1 MFKKTLL
8 ILLLIFLSIISL
20 TTLGLAETKF
30 IIKPMFTVSGQMES
44 NFYKA
49 PSNEREVYTYLL
61 QPGIQLGFETPKSK
75 VLLNYTMEAY
85 FYDDKS
91 DVPEGADPAD
101 DENYVGHLL
110 IFNANY
116 ALTRRATLG
125 LRDSFY
131 RTRTAGVY
139 DELTNYVISD
149 SVERRKY
156 DINRFTPLIFIDF
169 ENRFSLG
176 LRYRRTDR
184 WFADTDIDDFTEHR
198 GIFNLLYNPTR
209 TITLDL
215 DYQRWAVEYDDI
227 LSGSEYTSDQIKL
240 LLQKR
245 YKYFSFEAGI
255 GYHNRDFND
264 RDAEDVDDVNY
275 RLAITWQNPPIPETT
290 RFLGDYFIRARN
302 HIHFA
307 FEQNFNNLGY
317 FYDYYTC
324 DRYTMSVGHVFYEKI
339 LARLKGYYQ
348 ISDYRSPG
356 IREDDRYDVSAS
368 IGYLISERMTLSFEA
383 GKEQRDSN
391 IDSYDYVDKYVM
403 VKFDFNYDIGS
414 RGEYSEEG
422 LYY

>member
-8 ILLLIFLSIISL
+8 IFLLIFLSIISL
-20 TTLGLAETKF
+20 STLGLAETKF
-30 IIKPMFTVSGQMES
+30 IIKPMFSVSGQMES

-49 PSNEREVYTYLL
+49 PYNEREVYTYLL

-75 VLLNYTMEAY
+75 LILNYTMEAY

-91 DVPEGADPAD
+91 YVSEGADPAD

-116 ALTRRATLG
+116 SLTRRVTLG

-131 RTRTAGVY
+131 RTRTAGIY

-176 LRYRRTDR
+176 LLYRRTDR
-184 WFADTDIDDFTEHR
+184 SFTKTDIDDFTEHR
-198 GIFNLLYNPTR
+198 GIVNLRYKPRR

-215 DYQRWAVEYDDI
+215 DYQRWTVGYDDI
-227 LSGSEYTSDQIKL
+227 LGGSEYTSAQIKL

-264 RDAEDVDDVNY
+264 SDAEDVDDVNY
-275 RLAITWQNPPIPETT
+275 RLAITWQNPPSPETT

-307 FEQNFNNLGY
+307 FEQNFNSLGY

-324 DRYTMSVGHVFYEKI
+324 DRYTMSIGHVFYEKI
-339 LARLKGYYQ
+339 LAGLKGYYQ
-348 ISDYRSPG
+348 IFAYRSPN
-356 IREDDRYDVSAS
+356 IREGDRYDVSAS
-368 IGYLISERMTLSFEA
+368 IGYLISERMTLFFEA
-383 GKEQRDSN
+383 GKEERDSN
-391 IDSYDYVDKYVM
+391 IDSNDYVDKYVM

-414 RGEYSEEG
+414 GGEYSEEG